1 MNNRREFITLVGGA
15 AAAWPLAAKAQQT
28 AMPLVGILL
37 PGTPAAEMLLLD
49 AFKRGLAQ
57 AGYVEGQTVV
67 LEYRWADGRFDRL
80 PALSADLVR
89 RNVSAIVTL
98 SGTISALAAKA
109 ATTSIPILFVT
120 GGDPVKAGLIAS
132 LNRPGGNVTGINL
145 LAGLLDGKWVELL
158 HDVVPNVIDLAMLRN
173 PNNPNSDPETGDAEA
188 AAATRDLR
196 LHVFNASTPNE
207 IDSAY
212 AALAQERL
220 RAVLVGTDPFLN
232 DRVEQLVALAA
243 RHAVPAIYG
252 YREFTIAGGL
262 LSYGTSRTE
271 ASRQLGIYV
280 ARVLKGERPADLPV
294 QRAVKIELVLNIK
307 TAKTLGLSFPLPL
320 LARADEVI
328 E

>member
-1 MNNRREFITLVGGA
+1 MKRREFITLLGGA
-15 AAAWPLAAKAQQT
+15 GATWPLAARAQQA
-28 AMPLVGILL
+28 AMPAVGVLL

-57 AGYVEGQTVV
+57 AGYTEGQAVA
-67 LEYRWADGRFDRL
+67 LEYRWAEGRFDRL
-80 PALSADLVR
+80 PALAADLVR

-145 LAGLLDGKWVELL
+145 LAGSLDGKRVELL
-158 HDVVPNVIDLAMLRN
+158 HEVVPNIVELAMLRN
-173 PNNPNSDPETGDAEA
+173 PNNPNSDPEIAEA
-188 AAATRDLR
+188 RAAAGTRGLR
-196 LHVFNASTPNE
+196 LRVFDASTPSE

-220 RAVLVGTDPFLN
+220 GAVVVGTDPFLN

-243 RHAVPAIYG
+243 RHVAPAIYG
-252 YREFTIAGGL
+252 YREFTAAGGL

-294 QRAVKIELVLNIK
+294 QQAVKIELVLNIK

>member
-1 MNNRREFITLVGGA
+1 MRRREFITLLGGA
-15 AAAWPLAAKAQQT
+15 AAMWPIAVYAQQPVV
-28 AMPLVGILL
+28 PLVGVLL
-37 PGTPAAEMLLLD
+37 PGTPAAEMFLLD

-57 AGYVEGQTVV
+57 AGYVEGQTVA
-67 LEYRWADGRFDRL
+67 LEYRWAEGRFDRL
-80 PALSADLVR
+80 PALAADLVR

-145 LAGLLDGKWVELL
+145 LAGLLDGKRVELL
-158 HDVVPNVIDLAMLRN
+158 HDVVPNVVDLAMLRN
-173 PNNPNSDPETGDAEA
+173 PNNPNSDPETGDAQA
-188 AAATRDLR
+188 AAATRGLR

-207 IDSAY
+207 VDTAY
-212 AALAQERL
+212 AALAQEQL
-220 RAVLVGTDPFLN
+220 PAVVVGTDPFLN

-252 YREFTIAGGL
+252 YREFTAAGGL

-294 QRAVKIELVLNIK
+294 QRAVKNELVLNIK
-307 TAKTLGLSFPLPL
+307 TAKTLHLSFPLPL
-320 LARADEVI
+320 LGRADEVI

>member
-67 LEYRWADGRFDRL
+67 LEYRWAEGRFDRL

-145 LAGLLDGKWVELL
+145 LAGLLDGKRVELL

>member
-1 MNNRREFITLVGGA
+1 ML
-15 AAAWPLAAKAQQT
+15 
-28 AMPLVGILL
+28 GILL

-57 AGYVEGQTVV
+57 AGYVEGQTVS
-67 LEYRWADGRFDRL
+67 LEYRWAEGRFDRL
-80 PALSADLVR
+80 PALAADLVR

-145 LAGLLDGKWVELL
+145 LAGLLDGKRVELL
-158 HDVVPNVIDLAMLRN
+158 HEVAPNVIDLAMLRN
-173 PNNPNSDPETGDAEA
+173 PNNPNSDPETEEARA
-188 AAATRDLR
+188 AAGTRGLR
-196 LHVFNASTPNE
+196 LRVFDASTPSE
-207 IDSAY
+207 IDTAY
-212 AALAQERL
+212 TALVRERL
-220 RAVLVGTDPFLN
+220 RAVIVGTDPFLN
-232 DRVEQLVALAA
+232 DRVEQLVGLGA
-243 RHAVPAIYG
+243 RHSVPAIYG
-252 YREFTIAGGL
+252 YREFAAAGGL

-280 ARVLKGERPADLPV
+280 ARVLRGERPADLPV
-294 QRAVKIELVLNIK
+294 QQAIKIELVLNIK

>member
-1 MNNRREFITLVGGA
+1 VKRRDFITLIGG
-15 AAAWPLAAKAQQT
+15 AAAWPLAARAQQP
-28 AMPLVGILL
+28 AVLLVGVLL

-57 AGYVEGQTVV
+57 AGYVEGQTVA
-67 LEYRWADGRFDRL
+67 LEYRWAEGRFDRL
-80 PALSADLVR
+80 PALAADLVR
-89 RNVSAIVTL
+89 RNVAAIVTL

-145 LAGLLDGKWVELL
+145 LAGLLDGKRVELL

-207 IDSAY
+207 IDGAY

-220 RAVLVGTDPFLN
+220 RAVLVGIDPFLN

-252 YREFTIAGGL
+252 YREFTVAGGL
-262 LSYGTSRTE
+262 LSYGTSRTD

-280 ARVLKGERPADLPV
+280 ARVLKGERPASRSSWCSISRPP
-294 QRAVKIELVLNIK
+294 RHWACRSRCHCSPAP
-307 TAKTLGLSFPLPL
+307 T
-320 LARADEVI
+320 R
-328 E
+328 

>member
-67 LEYRWADGRFDRL
+67 LEYRWAEGRFDRL

>member
-1 MNNRREFITLVGGA
+1 MMRRRDLITLLGGA
-15 AAAWPLAAKAQQT
+15 AAAWPVVARAQQT
-28 AMPLVGILL
+28 LPVVAVLL
-37 PGTPAAEMLLLD
+37 PGTPAAEMHLLD

-67 LEYRWADGRFDRL
+67 SEYRWAAGRFDRL
-80 PALSADLVR
+80 PALAADLVR
-89 RNVSAIVTL
+89 RNVSVIVTL
-98 SGTISALAAKA
+98 AGTISALAAKA

-145 LAGLLDGKWVELL
+145 LAGLLDGKRVELL
-158 HDVVPNVIDLAMLRN
+158 HEVVPNVLEFAMLRN
-173 PNNPNSDPETGDAEA
+173 PNNPNSDPETGEARA
-188 AAATRDLR
+188 AAGTRGLR
-196 LHVFNASTPNE
+196 LRVFDASTPSE
-207 IDSAY
+207 IDNAY
-212 AALAQERL
+212 DALAREQL
-220 RAVLVGTDPFLN
+220 RAVVVGTDPFLN
-232 DRVEQLVALAA
+232 DRVEQLVGLAA
-243 RHAVPAIYG
+243 RHAAPAIYG
-252 YREFTIAGGL
+252 YREFATAGGL

-294 QRAVKIELVLNIK
+294 QQAVKIELVLNLK
-307 TAKTLGLSFPLPL
+307 TARTFGLSFPLPL

>member
-1 MNNRREFITLVGGA
+1 MRRREFITLLGG
-15 AAAWPLAAKAQQT
+15 AAAWPLAARAQQT
-28 AMPLVGILL
+28 AMPMLGILL
-37 PGTPAAEMLLLD
+37 PGTPVAEMLLLD

-57 AGYVEGQTVV
+57 AGYVEGQTVA
-67 LEYRWADGRFDRL
+67 LEYRWAEGRFDRL
-80 PALSADLVR
+80 PALAADLVR

-145 LAGLLDGKWVELL
+145 LAGLLDGKRVELL
-158 HDVVPNVIDLAMLRN
+158 HEVAPDVVDLAMLRN
-173 PNNPNSDPETGDAEA
+173 PNNPNSDPETEEARA
-188 AAATRDLR
+188 AAGTRGLR
-196 LHVFNASTPNE
+196 LRVFDASTPSE
-207 IDSAY
+207 IDIAY
-212 AALAQERL
+212 TALVRERL
-220 RAVLVGTDPFLN
+220 RGVVVGTDPFLN
-232 DRVEQLVALAA
+232 DRVEQLVGLGA

-252 YREFTIAGGL
+252 YREFAAAGGL

-280 ARVLKGERPADLPV
+280 ARVLKGEKPADLPV
-294 QRAVKIELVLNIK
+294 QQAIKVELVINIK
-307 TAKTLGLSFPLPL
+307 TAKTLGFSFPLSL

>member
-1 MNNRREFITLVGGA
+1 MKRREFITLLGGA
-15 AAAWPLAAKAQQT
+15 GATWPLAARAQQA
-28 AMPLVGILL
+28 AMPAVGVLL

-57 AGYVEGQTVV
+57 AGYTEGQAVA
-67 LEYRWADGRFDRL
+67 LEYRWAEGRFDRP
-80 PALSADLVR
+80 PALAADLVR

-145 LAGLLDGKWVELL
+145 LAGSLDGKRVELL
-158 HDVVPNVIDLAMLRN
+158 HEVVPNIVELAMLRN
-173 PNNPNSDPETGDAEA
+173 PNNPNSDPEIAEA
-188 AAATRDLR
+188 RAAAGTRGLR
-196 LHVFNASTPNE
+196 LRVFDASTPSE

-220 RAVLVGTDPFLN
+220 GAVVVGTDPFLN

-243 RHAVPAIYG
+243 RHVAPAIYG
-252 YREFTIAGGL
+252 YREFTAAGGL

-294 QRAVKIELVLNIK
+294 QQAVKIELVLNIK

>member
-1 MNNRREFITLVGGA
+1 MRRREFITLLGGA
-15 AAAWPLAAKAQQT
+15 AAMWPIAVYAQQPVV
-28 AMPLVGILL
+28 PLVGVLL
-37 PGTPAAEMLLLD
+37 PGTPAAEMFLLD

-57 AGYVEGQTVV
+57 AGYVEGQTVA
-67 LEYRWADGRFDRL
+67 LEYRWAEGRFDRL
-80 PALSADLVR
+80 PALAADLVR

-145 LAGLLDGKWVELL
+145 LAGLLDGKRVELL
-158 HDVVPNVIDLAMLRN
+158 HDVVPNVVDLAMLRN
-173 PNNPNSDPETGDAEA
+173 PNNPNSDPETGDAQA
-188 AAATRDLR
+188 AAATRGLR

-207 IDSAY
+207 VDTAY
-212 AALAQERL
+212 AALAQEQL
-220 RAVLVGTDPFLN
+220 PAVVVGTDPFLN

-252 YREFTIAGGL
+252 YREFTAAGGL

-307 TAKTLGLSFPLPL
+307 TAKTLHLSFPLPL
-320 LARADEVI
+320 LGRADEVI

>member
-1 MNNRREFITLVGGA
+1 VKRREFVTLLGGA
-15 AAAWPLAAKAQQT
+15 ATAWPIASRAQQS
-28 AMPLVGILL
+28 AVPLVGILL

-57 AGYVEGQTVV
+57 AGYVEGHTVA
-67 LEYRWADGRFDRL
+67 LEYRWAEGRFDRL
-80 PALSADLVR
+80 PALAADLVR

-120 GGDPVKAGLIAS
+120 GGDPIKAGLIAS

-145 LAGLLDGKWVELL
+145 LAGLLDGKRVELL
-158 HDVVPNVIDLAMLRN
+158 HEVVPNVFELAMLRN
-173 PNNPNSDPETGDAEA
+173 PNNPNSDPEIGDARA
-188 AAATRDLR
+188 AADTRGLR
-196 LHVFNASTPNE
+196 LRVFEASTPSE
-207 IDSAY
+207 IDSVY
-212 AALAQERL
+212 AALARERL
-220 RAVLVGTDPFLN
+220 RAVVVGTDPFLN

-243 RHAVPAIYG
+243 RYAAPAIYG
-252 YREFTIAGGL
+252 YREFAAAGGL

-294 QRAVKIELVLNIK
+294 QQAVKVELVLNIK
-307 TAKTLGLSFPLPL
+307 TAKTLDLSFPLPL